1 MSRNVQYHSRSI
13 YSILDFLGDVGG
25 LLGILEPIGGIIV
38 SLFSFCFMSKMEN
51 FIMLNTFKSNRDND
65 NNFDADVQPGI
76 KNMFGICLRDKDK
89 KRKERASARFE
100 KELDVVNFM
109 RKQLKLNA
117 I

>member
-38 SLFSFCFMSKMEN
+38 SLFSLCFMSKMEN
-51 FIMLNTFKSNRDND
+51 FMMLNVFKSNKDNEK
-65 NNFDADVQPGI
+65 NVNANTQVGI
-76 KNMFGICLRDKDK
+76 KNRFGMCLRDKHK

-100 KELDVVNFM
+100 KELDVVSFM
-109 RKQLKLNA
+109 RK
-117 I
+117 